1 MPEINLPTAVKQDQ
15 IKTKVD
21 SIDTRVINI
30 NTKLDTVGKR
40 LRARVFTSNG
50 TFLVPPGVTEVYLTG
65 GGGGGAGGSPS
76 STYQSANSGGTTSFG
91 NLKSIS
97 GGRGGSSG
105 GPEGFGG
112 LSGGPGGSNGQSGA
126 KLDVENK
133 SGDGGNSGPYTGG
146 YGAKKGTRSSPGQYC
161 SGGGGTEAG
170 DVAFCPGGGGGG
182 DFIYD
187 FPVTV
192 TPGTT
197 INVTIGSAGNS
208 PYGGLANG
216 GSGILTVKWWE

>member
-1 MPEINLPTAVKQDQ
+1 MPEINLPTAGKQDQ

-21 SIDTRVINI
+21 SIDTRLINI

-40 LRARVFTSNG
+40 LRSRVYTSDG
-50 TFLVPPGVTEVYLTG
+50 TFIVPPGVTEVYLTG

-76 STYQSANSGGTTSFG
+76 SIFPPAGSGGVTSFG
-91 NLKSIS
+91 GLKSIS

-105 GPEGFGG
+105 GADGYGG
-112 LSGGPGGSNGQSGA
+112 APGGPGGSRGESGI
-126 KLDVENK
+126 KLVTEIK

-146 YGAKKGTRSSPGQYC
+146 YGATRGTISTPGQYC
-161 SGGGGTEAG
+161 SGGGGADAG

-192 TPGTT
+192 IPGAT
-197 INVTIGSAGNS
+197 INVYIGTAGAS
-208 PYGGLANG
+208 PYGGSANG
-216 GSGILTVKWWE
+216 GPGILTVKWWE